1 MAGIDH
7 LIGPG
12 EVVVYRGRF
21 GAMRVLYEAMA
32 VAIGLG
38 VGMLTGPGILL
49 AILFLG
55 VWFYSERGLQR
66 IVVTNQRVIHKQGWI
81 RPRVDE
87 IALPQVESIKNNGQR
102 IVIIGSGG
110 TKLKLPAY
118 IADEAGLGRA
128 IHQGRMGPQG
138 VTPQGAEPQG
148 AMSQV
153 NASQGTTSQGTTPV
167 YPQMAEAGGAAMET
181 PMATPAGDS
190 SAAQAQA
197 SVQGASASAPQGSGA
212 GAKVAAGAT
221 ATGANPA
228 KPPLWKRPAFIVI
241 ACLLGWPLLVMP
253 FEADEGAPGGATS
266 EPLVSSVQQGGLAM
280 AEAAAASEP
289 VPIGAEVA
297 PTDDPGALPEAVLTV
312 TEADTLPYARRS
324 IVVRLSDEID
334 EATIIEIGKLLQA
347 EAPRYRSTYVDFY
360 LPQMIEGAGAW
371 ASLHLERGQPPELL
385 GLSDTSSLGKAAEA
399 AGSGGDVIGK
409 WRDDRPYVKSLMV
422 ICETDAGFVLTRTF
436 ADGDM
441 MEQRLDERK
450 ASSGRRFDI
459 APDDGEGYGEYLLL
473 RTDGALAFYDND
485 GLIFVARKVE

>member
-1 MAGIDH
+1 MAGIEH

-38 VGMLTGPGILL
+38 VGVLTGPGILL

-55 VWFYSERGLQR
+55 VWLYSERGLRR

-87 IALPQVESIKNNGQR
+87 IALSQVESIKNNGQR

-118 IADEAGLGRA
+118 IADETGLGRA
-128 IHQGRMGPQG
+128 IRQGRLAPQG
-138 VTPQGAEPQG
+138 VTPQGA
-148 AMSQV
+148 
-153 NASQGTTSQGTTPV
+153 TSPGITPV
-167 YPQMAEAGGAAMET
+167 PLSMAEVAGAAAGTPTAT
-181 PMATPAGDS
+181 PMGDS
-190 SAAQAQA
+190 SAAQAHA
-197 SVQGASASAPQGSGA
+197 SLQGSSDSALQGSGA

-221 ATGANPA
+221 AAASPG
-228 KPPLWKRPAFIVI
+228 KPPLWKRPAFVVI
-241 ACLLGWPLLVMP
+241 ACLLGWPFLIMLFV
-253 FEADEGAPGGATS
+253 ADEGASGGAGGESAT
-266 EPLVSSVQQGGLAM
+266 PSVQQAGLAM
-280 AEAAAASEP
+280 AEAAAASETTP
-289 VPIGAEVA
+289 TGAEAA
-297 PTDDPGALPEAVLTV
+297 PTDDQGALPEAVLTV
-312 TEADTLPYARRS
+312 TEADALPYARRS

-334 EATIIEIGKLLQA
+334 EASIIEIGKLLQA

-360 LPQMIEGAGAW
+360 LPQMVEGAGAW

-385 GLSDTSSLGKAAEA
+385 GLRDTSGLGKAAEA

-422 ICETDAGFVLTRTF
+422 IREMGGGAVLTRTF
-436 ADGDM
+436 ANGEV
-441 MEQRLDERK
+441 MEQRLTERK
-450 ASSGRRFDI
+450 ASAGRRFDI
-459 APDDGEGYGEYLLL
+459 VTDDANDFGEYLLL
-473 RTDGALAFYDND
+473 RADGALAFHDNE
-485 GLIFVARKVE
+485 GLIFIARKAE

>member
-7 LIGPG
+7 LIGPD
-12 EVVVYRGRF
+12 EVVVYRARF

-38 VGMLTGPGILL
+38 VGVLTGPGILL

-87 IALPQVESIKNNGQR
+87 VALSQVESIKNNGQR

-118 IADEAGLGRA
+118 IANEAGLGRA
-128 IHQGRMGPQG
+128 IRQGRMGPQG
-138 VTPQGAEPQG
+138 VAPQA
-148 AMSQV
+148 
-153 NASQGTTSQGTTPV
+153 TTPV
-167 YPQMAEAGGAAMET
+167 YPQTAEARGATAAPPT
-181 PMATPAGDS
+181 GDS
-190 SAAQAQA
+190 AAAQAHA
-197 SVQGASASAPQGSGA
+197 SLQGASGSAPQGGGVGA
-212 GAKVAAGAT
+212 EAGAT
-221 ATGANPA
+221 AAGASPSKA
-228 KPPLWKRPAFIVI
+228 PLWKRPAFVVI
-241 ACLLGWPLLVMP
+241 ACLLGWPFLVIP
-253 FEADEGAPGGATS
+253 FMADEDVPASAAGEVGAP
-266 EPLVSSVQQGGLAM
+266 SVQQAGFAT
-280 AEAAAASEP
+280 AEAVASEP
-289 VPIGAEVA
+289 ASVDVEAA

-334 EATIIEIGKLLQA
+334 EATIVEIGKLLQA

-360 LPQMIEGAGAW
+360 LPQMVEGAGAW

-385 GLSDTSSLGKAAEA
+385 GLSDTSSLSQAAKA
-399 AGSGGDVIGK
+399 AGSGGDIIGK

-422 ICETDAGFVLTRTF
+422 IRETGAGALLTRTF
-436 ADGDM
+436 ADGEV
-441 MEQRLDERK
+441 MEQRLTERK

-459 APDDGEGYGEYLLL
+459 VPEDGDGYGEYLVV
-473 RTDGALAFYDND
+473 RTDGALAFHDND
-485 GLIFVARKVE
+485 GLIFVARKAE

>member
-1 MAGIDH
+1 MAGIDY

-12 EVVVYRGRF
+12 EVVVYRARF

-38 VGMLTGPGILL
+38 VGVLTGPGILL

-55 VWFYSERGLQR
+55 VWVYSERGLQR

-87 IALPQVESIKNNGQR
+87 IAVSQVESIKNNGQR

-128 IHQGRMGPQG
+128 IRQGRMGPQG
-138 VTPQGAEPQG
+138 VTPHGVAPP
-148 AMSQV
+148 
-153 NASQGTTSQGTTPV
+153 GTTSQGITPV
-167 YPQMAEAGGAAMET
+167 HPQMAEAAGAAT
-181 PMATPAGDS
+181 AVPMATSAGDS
-190 SAAQAQA
+190 SAVQAHA
-197 SVQGASASAPQGSGA
+197 SLQGASASAPQGSGA

-253 FEADEGAPGGATS
+253 LVADEGAPGGATG
-266 EPLVSSVQQGGLAM
+266 EPLVSSAQQAGLAM

-360 LPQMIEGAGAW
+360 LPQMLEGAGAW

-399 AGSGGDVIGK
+399 AGSGGDIIGK

-422 ICETDAGFVLTRTF
+422 IRETDAGALLTRTF
-436 ADGDM
+436 ADGEV
-441 MEQRLDERK
+441 MEQRLTERK
-450 ASSGRRFDI
+450 VSSGRRFDI
-459 APDDGEGYGEYLLL
+459 APEDGEGYGEYLLL

-485 GLIFVARKVE
+485 GLIFVARKAE

>member
-1 MAGIDH
+1 MAGIEH

-38 VGMLTGPGILL
+38 VGVLTGPGILL

-87 IALPQVESIKNNGQR
+87 IALSQVESIKNNGQR

-128 IHQGRMGPQG
+128 IRQGRLAPQG
-138 VTPQGAEPQG
+138 VTPQGA
-148 AMSQV
+148 
-153 NASQGTTSQGTTPV
+153 TSPGITPV
-167 YPQMAEAGGAAMET
+167 PLSMAEAAGAAAGTPTAT
-181 PMATPAGDS
+181 PMGDS
-190 SAAQAQA
+190 SAAQAHA
-197 SVQGASASAPQGSGA
+197 SLQGSSASALQGSGA

-221 ATGANPA
+221 AAASPG
-228 KPPLWKRPAFIVI
+228 KPPLRKRPAFVVI
-241 ACLLGWPLLVMP
+241 ACLLGWPFLIMP
-253 FEADEGAPGGATS
+253 FVADEGASGGAGGESAT
-266 EPLVSSVQQGGLAM
+266 PSVQQAGLAM
-280 AEAAAASEP
+280 AEAAASETTP
-289 VPIGAEVA
+289 AGAEAA
-297 PTDDPGALPEAVLTV
+297 PTDDQGALPEAVLTV
-312 TEADTLPYARRS
+312 TEADALPYARRS

-334 EATIIEIGKLLQA
+334 EAAIIEIGKLLQA

-360 LPQMIEGAGAW
+360 LPQMVEGAGAW

-385 GLSDTSSLGKAAEA
+385 GLRDTSGLGKVAEA

-422 ICETDAGFVLTRTF
+422 IREMGAGPVLTRTF
-436 ADGDM
+436 ADGEV
-441 MEQRLDERK
+441 MEQRLNERR

-459 APDDGEGYGEYLLL
+459 VPEDGDGYGEYLLL
-473 RTDGALAFYDND
+473 RTDGALAFD
-485 GLIFVARKVE
+485 LSP

>member
-12 EVVVYRGRF
+12 EVVVYRPRF

-32 VAIGLG
+32 GAIGLG
-38 VGMLTGPGILL
+38 VGALTGPGILL

-87 IALPQVESIKNNGQR
+87 VALSQVESIKNNGQR

-118 IADEAGLGRA
+118 IANEAGLGRA
-128 IHQGRMGPQG
+128 IRQGRMGPQG
-138 VTPQGAEPQG
+138 VAPQA
-148 AMSQV
+148 
-153 NASQGTTSQGTTPV
+153 TTPV
-167 YPQMAEAGGAAMET
+167 YPQTAEARGATAAPPT
-181 PMATPAGDS
+181 GDS
-190 SAAQAQA
+190 AAAQAHA
-197 SVQGASASAPQGSGA
+197 SLQGASGSAPQGGGVGA
-212 GAKVAAGAT
+212 EAGAT
-221 ATGANPA
+221 AAGASPSKA
-228 KPPLWKRPAFIVI
+228 PLWKRPAFVVI
-241 ACLLGWPLLVMP
+241 ACLLGWPFLVIP
-253 FEADEGAPGGATS
+253 FMADEDVPASAAGEVGAP
-266 EPLVSSVQQGGLAM
+266 SVQQAGFAT
-280 AEAAAASEP
+280 AEAVASEP
-289 VPIGAEVA
+289 ASVDVEAA

-334 EATIIEIGKLLQA
+334 EATIVEIGKLLQA

-360 LPQMIEGAGAW
+360 LPQMVEGAGAW

-385 GLSDTSSLGKAAEA
+385 GLSDTSSLSQAAKA
-399 AGSGGDVIGK
+399 AGSGGDIIGK

-422 ICETDAGFVLTRTF
+422 IRETGAGALLTRTF
-436 ADGDM
+436 ADGEV
-441 MEQRLDERK
+441 MEQRLTERK

-459 APDDGEGYGEYLLL
+459 VPEDGDGYGEYLVV
-473 RTDGALAFYDND
+473 RTDGALAFHDND
-485 GLIFVARKVE
+485 GLIFVARKAE

>member
-12 EVVVYRGRF
+12 EVVVYRARF
-21 GAMRVLYEAMA
+21 GAMRVLYEAVA
-32 VAIGLG
+32 VTIGLG
-38 VGMLTGPGILL
+38 VGALTGPGILL

-66 IVVTNQRVIHKQGWI
+66 IIVTNQRVIHKQGWI

-128 IHQGRMGPQG
+128 IRQGRMGPQG
-138 VTPQGAEPQG
+138 VT
-148 AMSQV
+148 
-153 NASQGTTSQGTTPV
+153 SQGVAPLGSAPA
-167 YPQMAEAGGAAMET
+167 YPQMAEAAGAATGT

-190 SAAQAQA
+190 SAVQAHA
-197 SVQGASASAPQGSGA
+197 PLQGSSASALQGSGA
-212 GAKVAAGAT
+212 GAKAAAGAT
-221 ATGANPA
+221 AAASPG
-228 KPPLWKRPAFIVI
+228 KPPLWKRPAFVVI
-241 ACLLGWPLLVMP
+241 ACLLGWLFLIMP
-253 FEADEGAPGGATS
+253 FVADEGASGGAGGESAT
-266 EPLVSSVQQGGLAM
+266 PSVQQAGLAM
-280 AEAAAASEP
+280 AEAAAASETTP
-289 VPIGAEVA
+289 TGAEAA
-297 PTDDPGALPEAVLTV
+297 PTDDQGALPEAVLTV

-324 IVVRLSDEID
+324 IVVRLSDKID
-334 EATIIEIGKLLQA
+334 EATIIDIGKLLQA
-347 EAPRYRSTYVDFY
+347 EAPRYRSTYIDFY

-399 AGSGGDVIGK
+399 GGSGGDVIGK

-422 ICETDAGFVLTRTF
+422 IRKTGAGALLTRTF
-436 ADGDM
+436 ADGEV

-459 APDDGEGYGEYLLL
+459 APEDGEGYGEYLLL

-485 GLIFVARKVE
+485 GLIFVARKAE

>member
-1 MAGIDH
+1 MAGIEH

-55 VWFYSERGLQR
+55 VWFYSERGLRR

-87 IALPQVESIKNNGQR
+87 IALSQVESIKNNGQR

-128 IHQGRMGPQG
+128 IRQGRLAPQG
-138 VTPQGAEPQG
+138 VTPQGA
-148 AMSQV
+148 
-153 NASQGTTSQGTTPV
+153 TSPGITPV
-167 YPQMAEAGGAAMET
+167 PLAMAEVAGAATGTSTAT
-181 PMATPAGDS
+181 PMGDS
-190 SAAQAQA
+190 AAAQAH
-197 SVQGASASAPQGSGA
+197 VPLQGAPAAAPQGSGA
-212 GAKVAAGAT
+212 GTEAGPTAAAS
-221 ATGANPA
+221 PA

-241 ACLLGWPLLVMP
+241 ACLLGWPFLIMP
-253 FEADEGAPGGATS
+253 FMADEDAPGGAAG
-266 EPLVSSVQQGGLAM
+266 EAVVPSVQQAGLAM
-280 AEAAAASEP
+280 AEAAAASETTP
-289 VPIGAEVA
+289 PGAEAA
-297 PTDDPGALPEAVLTV
+297 PTDDQGALPEAVLTV

-334 EATIIEIGKLLQA
+334 EAAILEVGKLLQA

-360 LPQMIEGAGAW
+360 LPQMVEGAGAW

-385 GLSDTSSLGKAAEA
+385 GLRDTSRLGKAAEA

-422 ICETDAGFVLTRTF
+422 IREMGAGPVLTRTF
-436 ADGDM
+436 ANGEV
-441 MEQRLDERK
+441 MEQRLTERK

-459 APDDGEGYGEYLLL
+459 VPEDGDGYGEYLLL
-473 RTDGALAFYDND
+473 RIDGALAFYDND
-485 GLIFVARKVE
+485 GLIFVGAPLR